1 MSDQR
6 RVFILGSGFSRQ
18 LTNGKF
24 PTSQQ
29 LLKKLKEEVTH
40 PALIRNIQDI
50 PEGDEIQK
58 ILSRLELYNHISN
71 EEKRELKKKI
81 FVNFQKQLSVS
92 KLYEDLE
99 TLETAKRLVKKL
111 FKPGDT
117 IILMNWDVVLEHILC
132 LNGGGTK
139 PFNYGGI
146 TEMVVSTGMS
156 PKGEYIPN
164 THRPNITIL
173 KPHGSFNFLPD
184 GTCLRA
190 LLNDMHPHF
199 LDSKWADTSTVNLFL
214 GYKDITQLELP
225 LKPTKI
231 VLPTFVKTIENS
243 TFAKLWMHSGYAIRD
258 AAQLLVIGYSF
269 PPEDSLMMQTLHNG
283 LWREKTEKQEQGYQR
298 DLTIRWL
305 DSETAIDRFIES
317 SPIPVFQFQESRNN
331 LTRYTPEKFGSFNAA
346 YDKLVE
352 ALN

>member
-1 MSDQR
+1 M
-6 RVFILGSGFSRQ
+6 
-18 LTNGKF
+18 
-24 PTSQQ
+24 
-29 LLKKLKEEVTH
+29 
-40 PALIRNIQDI
+40 
-50 PEGDEIQK
+50 
-58 ILSRLELYNHISN
+58 
-71 EEKRELKKKI
+71 
-81 FVNFQKQLSVS
+81 
-92 KLYEDLE
+92 
-99 TLETAKRLVKKL
+99 
-111 FKPGDT
+111 
-117 IILMNWDVVLEHILC
+117 
-132 LNGGGTK
+132 
-139 PFNYGGI
+139 
-146 TEMVVSTGMS
+146 
-156 PKGEYIPN
+156 
-164 THRPNITIL
+164 

-184 GTCLRA
+184 GTWLRA

-243 TFAKLWMHSGYAIRD
+243 TFAKLWMHSGNAIRN
-258 AAQLLVIGYSF
+258 ATQLVVIGYSF
-269 PPEDSLMMQTLHNG
+269 PPEDSLMMQPLHNG